1 MDQTTPFHSDQQADE
16 DFRVGSALREKHL
29 ARVSRSERNGGR
41 FYTISEG
48 VQLPS
53 VTTILNVVGKPA
65 LVQWSAREER
75 NMVSD
80 VAADLYADLA
90 KTPPMSRTAYLTTL
104 ADRLGKQRASQ
115 KLLAKAAEI
124 GSQVHAM
131 AEWNFR
137 RALGQKV
144 GPEPKIEDR
153 AQWAFMALEDWATS
167 VRFQPLK
174 IEQTVWST
182 TYGYAGTMD
191 LLALVNDVPTLVDF
205 KTGKAIYPEAHLQN
219 VAYQVAYNEMG
230 HEPPAQAGLIVRLPK
245 VETDPAFETAVVP
258 PVAELFP
265 VFQAA
270 HRLWVWW
277 YAGEQAYHARQKPAP
292 AVQDKAAVSSDRATE
307 AGQSAEQPTAAGAG
321 SPMSPEDAAW
331 VKVKEKR
338 EEKKIPKDRVMALI
352 ATTYPHTVSKGGV
365 VDLSKLQVLEIQNLA
380 ILLGQEP

>member
-1 MDQTTPFHSDQQADE
+1 MNWMGLTWRNCLGSTARSRSFRTSRR
-16 DFRVGSALREKHL
+16 RVGFIAMSRRWSRPPRAPRNSAPRTMCGRRTGRRTKGTCRRATMDPTKPCPSEAENDL
-29 ARVSRSERNGGR
+29 ARGTGIREAFLARQNPPRTTANAGR
-41 FYTISEG
+41 FYTIAEG

-65 LVQWSAREER
+65 LVQWAAKEER
-75 NMVSD
+75 TMVSA
-80 VAADLYADLA
+80 VAADLA

-104 ADRLGKQRASQ
+104 TDRLGKQRANQ
-115 KLLAKAAEI
+115 KLLAKASEI

-153 AQWAFMALEDWATS
+153 AQWGYMALEDWASS
-167 VRFQPLK
+167 VKFKPLK

-182 TYGYAGTMD
+182 THGYAGTMD

-205 KTGKAIYPEAHLQN
+205 KTGKAIYGEAHLQN

-230 HEPPAQAGLIVRLPK
+230 HEPQAQAGLIVRLPK

-277 YAGEQAYHARQKPAP
+277 YAGEQAYHARRQKPAP
-292 AVQDKAAVSSDRATE
+292 VVQDKAAGQATE
-307 AGQSAEQPTAAGAG
+307 APPAEQPTAAG
-321 SPMSPEDAAW
+321 
-331 VKVKEKR
+331 
-338 EEKKIPKDRVMALI
+338 
-352 ATTYPHTVSKGGV
+352 
-365 VDLSKLQVLEIQNLA
+365 
-380 ILLGQEP
+380 